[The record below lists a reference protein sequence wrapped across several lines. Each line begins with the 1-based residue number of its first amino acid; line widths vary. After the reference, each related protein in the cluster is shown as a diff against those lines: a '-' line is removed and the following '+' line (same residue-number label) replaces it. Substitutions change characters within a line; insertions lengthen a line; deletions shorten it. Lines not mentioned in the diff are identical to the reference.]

1 MLGEQPC
8 QDAEMEGGGNRCLE
22 GLGEL
27 SVSEHRWVP
36 VTCLQVPPE
45 DANVKEM
52 PPKHCS

>member
-36 VTCLQVPPE
+36 VTRLQVPPE